1 MAAILH
7 HLRVWYVFFSFF
19 RGVHADC
26 LTYCVC
32 VCYIRWYMIFDIWY
46 VSLYYRWSM
55 LYDLRYV
62 FYDSCYN
69 AYNIFRIHIRNP
81 IKLKKPSVKWKQMH
95 YTLHEITSL
104 RIFCTIPQMKMFN
117 NVYTNSMQSLCKIPS
132 NPITPL
138 RWYIHSGCFLPE
150 RAGLRCRR
158 TEKRSGAMVA
168 MFVSRFGASVATRD
182 WKSM

>member
-1 MAAILH
+1 M
-7 HLRVWYVFFSFF
+7 FFSFF
-19 RGVHADC
+19 RGVTADC

-132 NPITPL
+132 NPITPPAL
-138 RWYIHSGCFLPE
+138 IHSLGLLSPRTRRSPMSPHREKKLCNGGDVCFAFRGFWCDTWL
-150 RAGLRCRR
+150 
-158 TEKRSGAMVA
+158 KVD
-168 MFVSRFGASVATRD
+168 VN
-182 WKSM
+182 K